1 MENEDNKGFLSGL
14 HDKIERPDI
23 YDLTQV
29 LDYTPKSLSPLYE
42 QFLSPKNRGLGFK
55 KTVRQKFDDFEG
67 LGPGFVSIVDDKE
80 RGTVTRWS
88 PYMGN
93 KWVDEQ
99 NEKLWKA
106 ESIMNAPLALAP
118 FVPIVAG
125 TKAISRQ
132 RDFSR
137 TGSYKDTK
145 GNRVYPFP
153 EDYKGNTVNL
163 EKTAKT
169 QYPNQQTNL
178 PSPIQT
184 AQSRLKLNA
193 DQVAIL
199 NNLNLK
205 LDSSLSG
212 SQGNRRDWSKYE
224 RDEKAYF
231 LEQRWPRDREFNEL
245 GSLIKKE
252 LETLYPDIPVSSWKK
267 HHTNP
272 VAQGAK
278 LLNGLK
284 PEYRQ
289 EGVKMMLAEGIS
301 AGHNPA
307 QLNMIPQEIHTKIHR
322 FINSY
327 IGSKFSVRNLE
338 LKYFNGAD
346 ISTIPWEQRK
356 IAIKEYS
363 NVIRE
368 SNEKIY
374 NLMTAL
380 AVNKKY
386 GPNVLPEV
394 LAKLNSK
401 VDDPSDIGLDKHIE
415 DIRGEL
421 ARQEVK
427 GTVPKINLKE
437 LIKKAPKDIDPKA
450 LKALRLAAKEGL
462 SSVKALKESKYGKQL
477 EFVFKKIETFEQL
490 NLDL

>member
-1 MENEDNKGFLSGL
+1 METKLSAEHPFVTNSVEFIQGL
-14 HDKIERPDI
+14 KDKLFPDPFAAEKAVI
-23 YDLTQV
+23 KENREGQIGGEITDKENWVGPVIKDAATDVLTQV
-29 LDYTPKSLSPLYE
+29 AVGSAFKKP
-42 QFLSPKNRGLGFK
+42 SPKVLRTYPPELTGTTTKGAITSIPQTRIDKFK
-55 KTVRQKFDDFEG
+55 
-67 LGPGFVSIVDDKE
+67 PGS
-80 RGTVTRWS
+80 S
-88 PYMGN
+88 PYT
-93 KWVDEQ
+93 
-99 NEKLWKA
+99 
-106 ESIMNAPLALAP
+106 S
-118 FVPIVAG
+118 
-125 TKAISRQ
+125 
-132 RDFSR
+132 
-137 TGSYKDTK
+137 
-145 GNRVYPFP
+145 
-153 EDYKGNTVNL
+153 
-163 EKTAKT
+163 
-169 QYPNQQTNL
+169 
-178 PSPIQT
+178 
-184 AQSRLKLNA
+184 KLNTA
-193 DQVAIL
+193 EITAL
-199 NNLNLK
+199 SNLKMK

-224 RDEKAYF
+224 RDQKAYF
-231 LEQRWPRDREFNEL
+231 LEQRWPRDKEFNEL
-245 GSLIKKE
+245 GEFIKKE
-252 LETLYPDIPVSSWKK
+252 LETLYPDIPLSSWKK

-284 PEYRQ
+284 PEYR
-289 EGVKMMLAEGIS
+289 EKGVQIMLEEGIS

-327 IGSKFSVRNLE
+327 IGSRYSVRNLE
-338 LKYFNGAD
+338 VKYFNGAD

-374 NLMTAL
+374 DLMTAL

-421 ARQEVK
+421 ARQEVE